1 MAVVAANNKAFT
13 VKAYTGDNKT
23 LLAFNFATATAAKNL
38 AGFTI
43 QCQPP
48 GQPAYYLWNTLEFA
62 TPSAHSQIASEP
74 PRSSANAPF
83 QKFRW
88 VHVPSSTPQ
97 GVAPATGSYIYVVT
111 PRYFDASQSMQPLDK
126 SLSISLTVPVG
137 PFRKGSL
144 SLGFTRGY
152 MQSEA
157 FLRHFGPKAL
167 LMPANKPLQFNT
179 SQNAGTNPAAQAFTF
194 ADEYA
199 WMGASA
205 RVQTM
210 NVLNQV
216 LNDPTLTLKMFAYD
230 FNEPDVVTILLKLAA
245 QGRARVILDN
255 AALHT
260 SKTKPTPEDQFT
272 PLFNQ
277 QKKAPSDI
285 LRGHFLRYSH
295 DKIFIVS
302 KSGSAISVLTGSTN
316 FSLTG
321 LYVNANHVL
330 VFDDPTVAQHYS
342 NVFDESWNDNTSAPK
357 FAATPL
363 ATQPFQPVAPGLP
376 RMTITF
382 SPHSAADASTILN
395 GIVTRVKQETSATK
409 GNVIFAVMQLTGGTN
424 VVYDALNTIHQS
436 QSLYSY
442 GISDSPAGTSLY
454 QPASKTGVLV
464 TGKPSQVTLPPPFD
478 QLPSPPGHEIHDKF
492 VICGVNGSDPV
503 VYCGSSNLALGG
515 EQQNGDN
522 LLAIHDADVATAFT
536 IEALLLIDHY
546 NFLDRYAKTKA
557 KVAAG
562 STTAAPAK
570 SAKTAPAAAPAKPAP
585 AKKAPAK
592 REAKPKPA
600 ASKAAAK
607 KPAMPAPKKAPAKKA
622 PAKRAPA
629 KKTAAKKKTA
639 ARKSAARKPVARKT
653 AAKRAPARRGAA
665 ARSR

>member
-23 LLAFNFATATAAKNL
+23 LLAFNFATATSAKNL

-62 TPSAHSQIASEP
+62 TPSAHAQIASEP

-97 GVAPATGSYIYVVT
+97 GAAPATGNYRYIVT
-111 PRYFDASQSMQPLDK
+111 PRYFDATNSMQPLDI
-126 SLSISLTVPVG
+126 SLSVALTVPVG
-137 PFRKGSL
+137 PFKKGSL
-144 SLGFTRGY
+144 CLGFTRGY

-157 FLRHFGPKAL
+157 FLRHFGPKAM
-167 LMPANKPLQFNT
+167 LMPADRPLQFDT
-179 SQNAGTNPAAQAFTF
+179 SQTAGTNPAAKPYTF

-199 WMGASA
+199 WMGSSA

-210 NVLNQV
+210 SLLNEV
-216 LNDPTLTLKMFAYD
+216 LNDSTLTLKMFAYD
-230 FNEPDVVTILLKLAA
+230 LNEPDVVTILLKLAA

-272 PLFNQ
+272 TLFNQ
-277 QKKAPSDI
+277 QKKAPSAI

-295 DKIFIVS
+295 DKIFIIS
-302 KSGSAISVLTGSTN
+302 RSGAPIRVLTGSTN

-330 VFDDPTVAQHYS
+330 VFDDASVAQHYS
-342 NVFDESWNDNTSAPK
+342 QVFDESWNDNTSAPK

-363 ATQPFQPVAPGLP
+363 ATQPFQPTAPGLP
-376 RMTITF
+376 RMSVTF
-382 SPHSAADASTILN
+382 SPHTAADAGNILN
-395 GIVTRVKQETSATK
+395 GIVSRIKQETSAAK

-424 VVYDALNTIHQS
+424 VVYDTLNTIHQN
-436 QSLYSY
+436 QSVYSY

-454 QPASKTGVLV
+454 KPGNKTGVLV
-464 TGKPSQVTLPPPFD
+464 TGKPSQVQLPPPFD
-478 QLPSPPGHEIHDKF
+478 QLPVPPGHEIHDKF
-492 VICGVNGSDPV
+492 VICGINGPDPV

-515 EQQNGDN
+515 EQDNGDN
-522 LLAIHDADVATAFT
+522 LLAIHDADVATAFA

-557 KVAAG
+557 TATQTSAAIPSPTKPVAPGKKPLAQPKAAATRKPAIRKPARQAPRKVA
-562 STTAAPAK
+562 
-570 SAKTAPAAAPAKPAP
+570 
-585 AKKAPAK
+585 AKKAP
-592 REAKPKPA
+592 
-600 ASKAAAK
+600 
-607 KPAMPAPKKAPAKKA
+607 
-622 PAKRAPA
+622 
-629 KKTAAKKKTA
+629 
-639 ARKSAARKPVARKT
+639 ARKT
-653 AAKRAPARRGAA
+653 AAKKAPPRKTSAHKAVARKPAAGRPATRKGAT